1 MAKSKSF
8 FGPRRGSTKSLTF
21 QVVNGQQITKERV
34 SEVKNPKTSSQ
45 AVQRMKLAPAQKF
58 YAAFEAVLNHAFQ
71 GVQYGN
77 KSREHFMSLAMKQN
91 GGPYVVKG
99 YNGLVPG
106 TYLVAE
112 GNIPEV
118 ILTPNW
124 DGPNVVTSLNISENH
139 ASRADFVADVLEY
152 NPWIMEGDKL
162 TFLFVMDYDGVYYA
176 SKKQIVMKAVLSEGE
191 SDDYAELGDTFSE
204 SDGKLDIAL
213 DDTPF
218 TTTYAHTCGMA
229 VIISRGTSQSKD
241 ERSNARMYVNG
252 DIIGRFYSTEAY
264 EIAMASYQADSS
276 NPIGDEWYLNNFA
289 VGEIGRVGAR
299 SVTVDRNS
307 WQILELIITEAGV
320 NKHYILV
327 NGQYCVLPSGARAP
341 FQPSAAG
348 LDGIPTAPWSP
359 SYLTLFSGF
368 NTPGADNFAAAQAA
382 RALGCELSDLKV
394 TNVPNITVHNG
405 SATLTAEVAV
415 AFNGRSYAEGNPC
428 VVLTLTQ
435 EGQTFPAHAYVEDGR
450 VYNLDD
456 LNFGKPI
463 ANCDLSV
470 LNVAATIAAD
480 DQTFAGFPYASSGPR
495 PRPVPPAPETSLQT
509 AEFLLGGTPH
519 VYLAHIGN
527 DWGNYAFVLATS
539 PQATEYV
546 PISGIGALLQ
556 DPKDGDSMPIGMV
569 TLVLNQ
575 TLADAIAQLD
585 IADGHGEIAVI
596 EPTADSYTVING
608 QPVIG
613 VVPFDSSLSELTVK
627 PSGTALQ
634 QICMMYG
641 VTKEGF
647 DTTYGGG
654 NERRIISALL
664 CQVMQ
669 DPNKYAIAFKVGNSQ
684 DAKDAAVSLGVPE
697 SMLDIAIVFAAGDD
711 IVPEADYSVWDAD
724 QYSTLA
730 EVMTSNT
737 FECPFE
743 TVSDNIGAS
752 GYETL
757 SYDSSLGYV
766 GHILEA

>member
-58 YAAFEAVLNHAFQ
+58 YSAFEAVLNHAYQ

-124 DGPNVVTSLNISENH
+124 TGPNVVTSLNISEAP
-139 ASRADFVADVLEY
+139 ASRADFVAKVIEN

-162 TFLFVMDYDGVYYA
+162 TFLFVMDYNSVYYA
-176 SKKQIVMKAVLSEGE
+176 DKKQIVMKAVLSEGE
-191 SDDYAELGDTFSE
+191 SDDYAVLSDTFSE
-204 SDGKLDIAL
+204 TEGKLDIAL

-218 TTTYAHTCGMA
+218 TTTYAHTCAMA
-229 VIISRGTSQSKD
+229 VIISRGTSQTKD
-241 ERSNARMYVNG
+241 ERSNARMYVND

-264 EIAMASYQADSS
+264 EIAMASYQADSN

-299 SVTVDRNS
+299 SVTVDGNS

-320 NKHYILV
+320 NKHYVLV

-368 NTPGADNFAAAQAA
+368 NTPGADSFAAAQAA

-394 TNVPNITVHNG
+394 TNVPNIAVHNG
-405 SATLTAEVAV
+405 STTLTAEIAV
-415 AFNGRSYAEGNPC
+415 AFNGRRYAEGDSC

-435 EGQTFPAHAYVEDGR
+435 EGQTFPAHAYVDDGR

-470 LNVAATIAAD
+470 LNVATTIAAD
-480 DQTFAGFPYASSGPR
+480 DQSFSGFPYASSGPR
-495 PRPVPPAPETSLQT
+495 PAPVPPSPRSAMQQ
-509 AEFLLGGTPH
+509 AEFLLGGTPKAFIAK
-519 VYLAHIGN
+519 VNDLADG
-527 DWGNYAFVLATS
+527 YAFALALS
-539 PQATEYV
+539 
-546 PISGIGALLQ
+546 
-556 DPKDGDSMPIGMV
+556 
-569 TLVLNQ
+569 
-575 TLADAIAQLD
+575 
-585 IADGHGEIAVI
+585 
-596 EPTADSYTVING
+596 PTASEFVLVDIDAETQSGSVFTRNLFQDDIINEFTLGQFVQIEGTSSVTVTSLNG
-608 QPVIG
+608 GTVLGTVAYDNSI
-613 VVPFDSSLSELTVK
+613 SELIVK
-627 PSGTALQ
+627 PSGNALE
-634 QICMMYG
+634 QICMQYGITEQQFNTTVGGAAEIRLFQALGTVKHGDPGYTGNVVAILPNKNTEYDQEFDAMGLSNEQRDSGVIIMFSDTAFQQFSAVEGTLGNIVENQGIPLGTEAYWDVLNHVYG
-641 VTKEGF
+641 VK
-647 DTTYGGG
+647 TY
-654 NERRIISALL
+654 
-664 CQVMQ
+664 
-669 DPNKYAIAFKVGNSQ
+669 YF
-684 DAKDAAVSLGVPE
+684 
-697 SMLDIAIVFAAGDD
+697 
-711 IVPEADYSVWDAD
+711 SVK
-724 QYSTLA
+724 
-730 EVMTSNT
+730 
-737 FECPFE
+737 
-743 TVSDNIGAS
+743 
-752 GYETL
+752 
-757 SYDSSLGYV
+757 YDSSLDYLNV
-766 GHILEA
+766 QEL

>member
-58 YAAFEAVLNHAFQ
+58 YSAFEAVLNHAYQ

-124 DGPNVVTSLNISENH
+124 DSPEVVTSLNISENP
-139 ASRADFVADVLEY
+139 ASRADFVADVLKN

-162 TFLFVMDYDGVYYA
+162 TFLYVMDYNGVYYA
-176 SKKQIVMKAVLSEGE
+176 DKKQIVMKAVLSEGE
-191 SDDYAELGDTFSE
+191 SDDFAVLSNALFETE
-204 SDGKLDIAL
+204 GKLTIGIDE
-213 DDTPF
+213 TPF
-218 TTTYAHTCGMA
+218 TTTYAFTCGIA
-229 VIISRGTSQSKD
+229 VIISRGTSQTKD
-241 ERSNARMYVNG
+241 ERSNARMYVND

-276 NPIGDEWYLNNFA
+276 NPIGDEWYLNNFP

-299 SVTVDRNS
+299 SVTVDGHS
-307 WQILELIITEAGV
+307 WQILELIITEAGL

-368 NTPGADNFAAAQAA
+368 NTPGADNFATAQAA

-405 SATLTAEVAV
+405 STTLTAEVAV

-435 EGQTFPAHAYVEDGR
+435 EGQTFPAHAHVDGGR

-480 DQTFAGFPYASSGPR
+480 DQSFAGFPYASSGPR
-495 PRPVPPAPETSLQT
+495 PAPVPPSPRTAFQQ
-509 AEFLLGGTPH
+509 AEFLLGGTPKAFIAK
-519 VYLAHIGN
+519 VNDLADG
-527 DWGNYAFVLATS
+527 YAFALALS
-539 PQATEYV
+539 
-546 PISGIGALLQ
+546 
-556 DPKDGDSMPIGMV
+556 
-569 TLVLNQ
+569 
-575 TLADAIAQLD
+575 
-585 IADGHGEIAVI
+585 
-596 EPTADSYTVING
+596 PTANEFVLIDIDARSQSGNVFPRSQFQDGMIQGFSLEEYQMDCSRIEVTALNGGTVLG
-608 QPVIG
+608 TVA
-613 VVPFDSSLSELTVK
+613 FDRSIDTLIVK
-627 PSGTALQ
+627 PSGNALQ
-634 QICMMYG
+634 QICMQYGITEQQFNTTAGGSAEIRLFQACGSSDPEKRGLGDVVAILPNTDAAYDQDFAAMGLNATQRNSGVIVMYADRAYQAFSDNYG
-641 VTKEGF
+641 KLGSIVSDHGIPMRDEEGDEETLAQMLENGF
-647 DTTYGGG
+647 DRQTD
-654 NERRIISALL
+654 L
-664 CQVMQ
+664 
-669 DPNKYAIAFKVGNSQ
+669 AF
-684 DAKDAAVSLGVPE
+684 GV
-697 SMLDIAIVFAAGDD
+697 L
-711 IVPEADYSVWDAD
+711 
-724 QYSTLA
+724 
-730 EVMTSNT
+730 
-737 FECPFE
+737 
-743 TVSDNIGAS
+743 
-752 GYETL
+752 
-757 SYDSSLGYV
+757 YDSSLDYLFV
-766 GHILEA
+766 KDL

>member
-58 YAAFEAVLNHAFQ
+58 YSAFEAVLNHAYQ
-71 GVQYGN
+71 GVQYGD
-77 KSREHFMSLAMKQN
+77 KSRQHFMSLAMKQN

-118 ILTPNW
+118 MLTADFGALSVSTSINFDESLTPSERAQFVE
-124 DGPNVVTSLNISENH
+124 GILNS
-139 ASRADFVADVLEY
+139 
-152 NPWIMEGDKL
+152 NPWIVEGDKL
-162 TFLFVMDYDGVYYA
+162 TFLYVMDYNGVYYA
-176 SKKQIVMKAVLSEGE
+176 DKKQIVVKAVLSEGE
-191 SDDYAELGDTFSE
+191 SDDFNAIADTFSQTE
-204 SDGKLDIAL
+204 GKLEIAI
-213 DDTPF
+213 DDTPWQTSF
-218 TTTYAHTCGMA
+218 AIMCGMA
-229 VIISRGTSQSKD
+229 IIISRGTSQTKD
-241 ERSNARMYVNG
+241 ERSNARMVVSD

-289 VGEIGRVGAR
+289 VGDIGRVGAR
-299 SVTVDRNS
+299 SVTVDGHS
-307 WQILELIITEAGV
+307 SQILELIITEAGV

-435 EGQTFPAHAYVEDGR
+435 EGQTFPAHAHVDGGR

-463 ANCDLSV
+463 ANCVLSV

-480 DQTFAGFPYASSGPR
+480 DQSFSGFPYASSGPR
-495 PRPVPPAPETSLQT
+495 PRPVPPAPETSLQKAT
-509 AEFLLGGTPH
+509 FLLGGAPTIA
-519 VYLAHIGN
+519 YLVKVNNLPDCYGLALALSPNSHEFVAIGGL
-527 DWGNYAFVLATS
+527 DESGDAFTRATYKADVS
-539 PQATEYV
+539 WDLSVEEWANAISTFEAIKADEFTSINGYPSLGAV
-546 PISGIGALLQ
+546 PLDNSIMSLLMAPSGE
-556 DPKDGDSMPIGMV
+556 
-569 TLVLNQ
+569 N
-575 TLADAIAQLD
+575 AIAQLLMAYGITQQQFD
-585 IADGHGEIAVI
+585 ITFGGGDEKRVFIASLINI
-596 EPTADSYTVING
+596 EDNNGLFISASQEAEAIHVLDDMGISQAVADSIFIIGPDTSHAQAVDINEYKSEAT
-608 QPVIG
+608 PIG
-613 VVPFDSSLSELTVK
+613 NIIT
-627 PSGTALQ
+627 
-634 QICMMYG
+634 
-641 VTKEGF
+641 EG
-647 DTTYGGG
+647 
-654 NERRIISALL
+654 
-664 CQVMQ
+664 
-669 DPNKYAIAFKVGNSQ
+669 
-684 DAKDAAVSLGVPE
+684 
-697 SMLDIAIVFAAGDD
+697 
-711 IVPEADYSVWDAD
+711 
-724 QYSTLA
+724 
-730 EVMTSNT
+730 T
-737 FECPFE
+737 FEIDPVE
-743 TVSDNIGAS
+743 YAQSMDTQYATTIG
-752 GYETL
+752 
-757 SYDSSLGYV
+757 YDESLAY
-766 GHILEA
+766 ITQIRDT

>member
-21 QVVNGQQITKERV
+21 QVVNGKQITKERV

-58 YAAFEAVLNHAFQ
+58 YNAFEAVLNHAYQ
-71 GVQYGN
+71 GVQYGD
-77 KSREHFMSLAMKQN
+77 KSRQHFMSLAMKQN

-124 DGPNVVTSLNISENH
+124 TGPNVITSLNISENP
-139 ASRADFVADVLEY
+139 ASRADFVANVLEN
-152 NPWIMEGDKL
+152 NPWIMEGNKL
-162 TFLFVMDYDGVYYA
+162 TFLYVMDYNGVYYA
-176 SKKQIVMKAVLSEGE
+176 DKKQIVMKAVLSEGE
-191 SDDYAELGDTFSE
+191 SDDYAVLSDTFAE
-204 SDGKLDIAL
+204 TEGKLDIAL

-229 VIISRGTSQSKD
+229 VIISRGTSQTKD
-241 ERSNARMYVNG
+241 ERSNARMYVND

-264 EIAMASYQADSS
+264 EIAMASYQADSN

-299 SVTVDRNS
+299 SVTVDGHS

-368 NTPGADNFAAAQAA
+368 NTPGADSFAAAQAA
-382 RALGCELSDLKV
+382 RALGCELRDLKV

-405 SATLTAEVAV
+405 STTTTAEVAV

-435 EGQTFPAHAYVEDGR
+435 EGQTFPAHAYVDDGR

-480 DQTFAGFPYASSGPR
+480 DQSLSGFPYASSGPR
-495 PRPVPPAPETSLQT
+495 PAPVPPSPRTAFQQ
-509 AEFLLGGTPH
+509 AEFLLGGTPKAFIAK
-519 VYLAHIGN
+519 VNDLADG
-527 DWGNYAFVLATS
+527 YAFALALS
-539 PQATEYV
+539 
-546 PISGIGALLQ
+546 
-556 DPKDGDSMPIGMV
+556 
-569 TLVLNQ
+569 
-575 TLADAIAQLD
+575 
-585 IADGHGEIAVI
+585 
-596 EPTADSYTVING
+596 PTAREFVLVDIDARSQSGNVFTRSQFQVGILDGFSLEEYQMDCSRIEVTALNGGTVLG
-608 QPVIG
+608 T
-613 VVPFDSSLSELTVK
+613 VVYDTSISTLNVK
-627 PSGTALQ
+627 PSGNALE
-634 QICMMYG
+634 QICMQYG
-641 VTKEGF
+641 ISLDEFNTTVKNTRLFQAWGAVKPGEPGYTGNVVAIFPSKDTAFDQEYDAMGLSREQRDSGVILMFSDSQFQAFSDVRGTLGNIVENRGISMEEGGKYEDALNHLF
-647 DTTYGGG
+647 DVNTY
-654 NERRIISALL
+654 
-664 CQVMQ
+664 
-669 DPNKYAIAFKVGNSQ
+669 YF
-684 DAKDAAVSLGVPE
+684 
-697 SMLDIAIVFAAGDD
+697 
-711 IVPEADYSVWDAD
+711 SVK
-724 QYSTLA
+724 
-730 EVMTSNT
+730 
-737 FECPFE
+737 
-743 TVSDNIGAS
+743 
-752 GYETL
+752 
-757 SYDSSLGYV
+757 YDSSLDYLNV
-766 GHILEA
+766 QDY

>member
-58 YAAFEAVLNHAFQ
+58 YSAFEAVLNHAYQ

-124 DGPNVVTSLNISENH
+124 DDPSVVTSLNISEAP
-139 ASRADFVADVLEY
+139 ASRADFVADVLEN

-162 TFLFVMDYDGVYYA
+162 TFLYVMDYNGVYYA
-176 SKKQIVMKAVLSEGE
+176 DKKQIVMKAVLSEGE
-191 SDDYAELGDTFSE
+191 SDDFAVLSDTFAE
-204 SDGKLDIAL
+204 TEGKLDIAL

-218 TTTYAHTCGMA
+218 TTTYAHTCAMA
-229 VIISRGTSQSKD
+229 VIISRGTSQTKD
-241 ERSNARMYVNG
+241 ERSNARMYVND

-264 EIAMASYQADSS
+264 EIAMASYQADSN

-289 VGEIGRVGAR
+289 VGEIGRIGAR
-299 SVTVDRNS
+299 SVTVDGHS

-327 NGQYCVLPSGARAP
+327 YGQYCVLPSGARAP

-368 NTPGADNFAAAQAA
+368 NTPGADSFAAAQAA

-435 EGQTFPAHAYVEDGR
+435 ERQTFPAHAYVDDGR

-480 DQTFAGFPYASSGPR
+480 DQSFSGFPYASSGPR
-495 PRPVPPAPETSLQT
+495 PAPVPPSPRTAFQQ
-509 AEFLLGGTPH
+509 AEFLLNGTPKAFIAK
-519 VYLAHIGN
+519 VNDLADG
-527 DWGNYAFVLATS
+527 YAFALALSPTANEFVLIDMTGRPTIDNNVFTRNEFRAQIMDNMS
-539 PQATEYV
+539 VEEFAQIEG
-546 PISGIGALLQ
+546 ISGVTVTSLNGGAVL
-556 DPKDGDSMPIGMV
+556 GSV
-569 TLVLNQ
+569 TYDTSIS
-575 TLADAIAQLD
+575 TLD
-585 IADGHGEIAVI
+585 
-596 EPTADSYTVING
+596 
-608 QPVIG
+608 
-613 VVPFDSSLSELTVK
+613 VK
-627 PSGTALQ
+627 PSGNALE
-634 QICMMYG
+634 QICMQYGITEQQFNTTVGGGTSLRLFRVYAIPKSDADIIAIQPMMDVEYDSEYEDIGLNRTQRDSAILIMRSDTEIQAFSAAIGRLGNLVEQRGIALGDDTVEDILKDGYG
-641 VTKEGF
+641 VNHYF
-647 DTTYGGG
+647 
-654 NERRIISALL
+654 
-664 CQVMQ
+664 
-669 DPNKYAIAFKVGNSQ
+669 
-684 DAKDAAVSLGVPE
+684 
-697 SMLDIAIVFAAGDD
+697 
-711 IVPEADYSVWDAD
+711 YSVV
-724 QYSTLA
+724 Y
-730 EVMTSNT
+730 
-737 FECPFE
+737 
-743 TVSDNIGAS
+743 DNSIDYLPVEEG
-752 GYETL
+752 
-757 SYDSSLGYV
+757 
-766 GHILEA
+766 

>member
-118 ILTPNW
+118 TLTPNW
-124 DGPNVVTSLNISENH
+124 DGPNVVTSLNISENP
-139 ASRADFVADVLEY
+139 ASRATFVADVLEN
-152 NPWIMEGDKL
+152 NPWIVEGDKL

-176 SKKQIVMKAVLSEGE
+176 IKKQIVMKAVLSEGE

-229 VIISRGTSQSKD
+229 VIISRGTSQTKD

-264 EIAMASYQADSS
+264 EIAMASYQADSN

-299 SVTVDRNS
+299 SVTVDGNS

-368 NTPGADNFAAAQAA
+368 NTPGADSFAAAQAA

-405 SATLTAEVAV
+405 SATLAAEVAV
-415 AFNGRSYAEGNPC
+415 AFNGRSYAEDNPC

-450 VYNLDD
+450 VYNLED

-480 DQTFAGFPYASSGPR
+480 DQSFSGFPYASSGPR
-495 PRPVPPAPETSLQT
+495 PAPVPPSPRTAFQQ
-509 AEFLLGGTPH
+509 AEFLLGGTPKAFIAK
-519 VYLAHIGN
+519 VNDLADG
-527 DWGNYAFVLATS
+527 YAFALALS
-539 PQATEYV
+539 
-546 PISGIGALLQ
+546 
-556 DPKDGDSMPIGMV
+556 
-569 TLVLNQ
+569 
-575 TLADAIAQLD
+575 
-585 IADGHGEIAVI
+585 
-596 EPTADSYTVING
+596 PTANEFVLIDMTGRPDIDNNVFTRAQYSSQLIQGFSLEEFGQIEGVSGVTVTSLNG
-608 QPVIG
+608 GTVLG
-613 VVPFDSSLSELTVK
+613 TVAFDTSIDTLIVMPT
-627 PSGTALQ
+627 GNALQ
-634 QICMMYG
+634 QICMWYG
-641 VTKEGF
+641 ITEQQF
-647 DTTYGGG
+647 NTTAGGG
-654 NERRIISALL
+654 AEIRLFQAYGAGDPEQRGLGDVVAILPNTSAAYN
-664 CQVMQ
+664 Q
-669 DPNKYAIAFKVGNSQ
+669 DFAAMGLNAIARNSGVIIMFADRAYQ
-684 DAKDAAVSLGVPE
+684 AFSDNYGQLG
-697 SMLDIAIVFAAGDD
+697 SI
-711 IVPEADYSVWDAD
+711 
-724 QYSTLA
+724 
-730 EVMTSNT
+730 
-737 FECPFE
+737 
-743 TVSDNIGAS
+743 VSDQGIPMRIDEGHE
-752 GYETL
+752 ETIFDMMENAFNRQTSL
-757 SYDSSLGYV
+757 AFGVLYDSSLDYLTV
-766 GHILEA
+766 KDI

>member
-58 YAAFEAVLNHAFQ
+58 YSAFEAVLNHAYQ

-118 ILTPNW
+118 ILTPDW
-124 DGPNVVTSLNISENH
+124 GGPSVVTSLNVSEAP
-139 ASRADFVADVLEY
+139 ASRADFVANVLEN

-162 TFLFVMDYDGVYYA
+162 TFLFVMDYNSVYYA
-176 SKKQIVMKAVLSEGE
+176 DKKQIIMKAVLSEGE
-191 SDDYAELGDTFSE
+191 SDDYAVLSDTFSE
-204 SDGKLDIAL
+204 TEGKLDIAL

-218 TTTYAHTCGMA
+218 TTTYAHTCAMA
-229 VIISRGTSQSKD
+229 VIISRGTSQTKD
-241 ERSNARMYVNG
+241 ERSNARMYVND

-299 SVTVDRNS
+299 SVTVDGHS

-368 NTPGADNFAAAQAA
+368 NTPGADNFSAAQAA
-382 RALGCELSDLKV
+382 RALGCELRDLKV
-394 TNVPNITVHNG
+394 TNVPNIAVHNG
-405 SATLTAEVAV
+405 STTLTAEIAV
-415 AFNGRSYAEGNPC
+415 AFNGQRYAEGDPC

-435 EGQTFPAHAYVEDGR
+435 EGQTFPAHAYVDDGR

-480 DQTFAGFPYASSGPR
+480 DQSFSGFPYASSGPR
-495 PRPVPPAPETSLQT
+495 PAPVPPSPRTAFQQ
-509 AEFLLGGTPH
+509 AEFLLGGTPKAFIAK
-519 VYLAHIGN
+519 VNDLADG
-527 DWGNYAFVLATS
+527 YAFALALSPTASEFVLVNPTVQS
-539 PQATEYV
+539 DYPVFPRSEFQDYMMQAFSLEKYNQLHG
-546 PISGIGALLQ
+546 ISG
-556 DPKDGDSMPIGMV
+556 V
-569 TLVLNQ
+569 TVTSLNGGTVLGSV
-575 TLADAIAQLD
+575 T
-585 IADGHGEIAVI
+585 
-596 EPTADSYTVING
+596 Y
-608 QPVIG
+608 
-613 VVPFDSSLSELTVK
+613 DSSISSLVVK
-627 PSGTALQ
+627 PSGNALE
-634 QICMMYG
+634 QICMQYG
-641 VTKEGF
+641 ITEQQFNTEVDGTRLFQAWGKEKSGDDPSHTGNVVAILTSNDTAYAQAYEAMGLSGDQLDSGVIIMFSDTQFQAFSDVLGTLGNIVENRGISMEEGGTYEDALNHLF
-647 DTTYGGG
+647 D
-654 NERRIISALL
+654 
-664 CQVMQ
+664 V
-669 DPNKYAIAFKVGNSQ
+669 NKYYF
-684 DAKDAAVSLGVPE
+684 
-697 SMLDIAIVFAAGDD
+697 
-711 IVPEADYSVWDAD
+711 SVK
-724 QYSTLA
+724 
-730 EVMTSNT
+730 
-737 FECPFE
+737 
-743 TVSDNIGAS
+743 
-752 GYETL
+752 
-757 SYDSSLGYV
+757 YDSSLDFLNVKDY
-766 GHILEA
+766 

>member
-58 YAAFEAVLNHAFQ
+58 YSAFEAVLNHAYQ

-118 ILTPNW
+118 ILTPDW
-124 DGPNVVTSLNISENH
+124 SIPEVVTSLNISKKP
-139 ASRADFVADVLEY
+139 ASRADFVADVLKN
-152 NPWIMEGDKL
+152 NPWIFEGDKL
-162 TFLFVMDYDGVYYA
+162 TFLVVMDYNDVYYA
-176 SKKQIVMKAVLSEGE
+176 GKKQIVMKAVLSENE
-191 SDDYAELGDTFSE
+191 NDDFTELSNALSE
-204 SDGKLDIAL
+204 TEGKLTIGIDE
-213 DDTPF
+213 TPF
-218 TTTYAHTCGMA
+218 TTTYAFTCGIA
-229 VIISRGTSQSKD
+229 VIISRGTSQTKD
-241 ERSNARMYVNG
+241 ERSNARMYVND

-299 SVTVDRNS
+299 SVTVDGHS
-307 WQILELIITEAGV
+307 WQILELIITEAGA

-368 NTPGADNFAAAQAA
+368 NTPGADSFAAAQAA

-405 SATLTAEVAV
+405 STTLTAEVAV

-435 EGQTFPAHAYVEDGR
+435 EGQTFPAHAHVDDGR

-480 DQTFAGFPYASSGPR
+480 DQSFSGFPYASSGPR
-495 PRPVPPAPETSLQT
+495 PAPVPPSPRTAFQQ
-509 AEFLLGGTPH
+509 AEFLLNGTPKAFIAKVNDLADGYAFALALSPTANEFVLIDIDARSQSGNVFPRSQFQVGIIDGFSLEEYQMNCSRIEVTALNGGTVLGTV
-519 VYLAHIGN
+519 VYDNSI
-527 DWGNYAFVLATS
+527 
-539 PQATEYV
+539 E
-546 PISGIGALLQ
+546 
-556 DPKDGDSMPIGMV
+556 
-569 TLVLNQ
+569 TL
-575 TLADAIAQLD
+575 I
-585 IADGHGEIAVI
+585 
-596 EPTADSYTVING
+596 
-608 QPVIG
+608 
-613 VVPFDSSLSELTVK
+613 VK
-627 PSGTALQ
+627 PSGNALE
-634 QICMMYG
+634 QICMQYG
-641 VTKEGF
+641 ITEQQFNTTVGGGDQIRLFEALSVSRHDGAQHIVAIMPKSTGYNEEYSAMGLNQTARDSAVLIMHTDTDVQAFSDKEGG
-647 DTTYGGG
+647 TIG
-654 NERRIISALL
+654 
-664 CQVMQ
+664 
-669 DPNKYAIAFKVGNSQ
+669 
-684 DAKDAAVSLGVPE
+684 SLVVDSGYPLGE
-697 SMLDIAIVFAAGDD
+697 
-711 IVPEADYSVWDAD
+711 
-724 QYSTLA
+724 
-730 EVMTSNT
+730 
-737 FECPFE
+737 E
-743 TVSDNIGAS
+743 TVESIIKGFDKGKYYFSVI
-752 GYETL
+752 
-757 SYDSSLGYV
+757 YDSSLNYLPV
-766 GHILEA
+766 EAF